1 MGNVPTLFLENNMKT
16 CRVCGQ
22 ESNGK
27 VYTAKEMM
35 YDNAGAFEYF
45 ECPHCK
51 CLQIAEV
58 PENLRDYYGPNYY
71 SYTIPEDT
79 VSRGKPTQLKK
90 VLDVGCGAGAILC
103 QMAKN
108 GVVAPVGCDPFIE
121 HDLVY
126 ENGVK
131 IFKKTIHEMEGSFD
145 IILLSDSFEHMSDPH
160 ETFDSIK
167 RLLAPKGVVK
177 MTLPMYPNMAFDF
190 YKQNW
195 YQLDAP
201 RHIILHSRQSL
212 ELLAEKHGLRI
223 AQIIYD
229 SNNSAI
235 LRSFLYSK
243 GITFWKQD
251 PKDIFKYFSQ
261 KDIDEINMKVAQA
274 NKKGY
279 GDHAT
284 VFFMH

>member
-1 MGNVPTLFLENNMKT
+1 MKT

-71 SYTIPEDT
+71 SYATPQDT
-79 VSRGKPTQLKK
+79 VTRGKTVHFKR
-90 VLDVGCGAGAILC
+90 VLDVGCGAGAQLC
-103 QMAKN
+103 SMAAA
-108 GVVAPVGCDPFIE
+108 GVEELTGCDPFIE
-121 HDLVY
+121 KDLSY

-131 IFKKTIHEMEGSFD
+131 IFKKSVHDISGEFD
-145 IILLSDSFEHMSDPH
+145 IIMLNDSFEHMVDPH
-160 ETFDSIK
+160 ETFESLEKI
-167 RLLAPKGVVK
+167 LAEGGIIK
-177 MTLPMYPNMAFDF
+177 MTLPIYPNFTFDM
-190 YKQNW
+190 YKENW

-201 RHIILHSRQSL
+201 RHIFLHSRKSL
-212 ELLAEKHGLRI
+212 EHLAKMHGLRLV
-223 AQIIYD
+223 QMVYD
-229 SNNSAI
+229 SNDSAVF
-235 LRSFLYSK
+235 RSFLYTK

-251 PKDIFKYFSQ
+251 PKDIQKYFT
-261 KDIDEINMKVAQA
+261 KKEIFDINKKIVEA